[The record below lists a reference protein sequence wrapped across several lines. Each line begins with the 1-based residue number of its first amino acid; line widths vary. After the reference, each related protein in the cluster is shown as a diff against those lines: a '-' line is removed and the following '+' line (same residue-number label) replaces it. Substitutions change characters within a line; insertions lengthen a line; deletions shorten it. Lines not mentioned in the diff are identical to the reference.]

1 MAEGDTIHR
10 TARRLEA
17 ALAGRSVTGVSVPS
31 ARSPLRRQTA
41 RLEELRAG
49 RVQGAEA
56 RGKHLLI
63 HIQPGLVLHAHL
75 GMHGSWQVRA
85 SGSQWRRPLG
95 TAWLVLSADGG
106 VEAAQFGGSRL
117 DVRTEGELRSDPRLA
132 SLGPDLLDP
141 AFETSAGVAALRAA
155 RQDRAVGEALLD
167 QSLVAGVGNVYKS
180 EGCFAA
186 AVDPWRALGALDD
199 AELERVV
206 DALRRLMRTG
216 VERGRP
222 PRQVYRRARQPCT
235 RCGTPV
241 RSRGQGDANRTTY
254 WCPGCQ
260 R

>member
-10 TARRLEA
+10 TARRLQA
-17 ALAGRSVTGVSVPS
+17 ALAGRPVTGVAVPN

-41 RLEELRAG
+41 RLEELRTR
-49 RVQGAEA
+49 RVEGAEA

-63 HIQPGLVLHAHL
+63 HFQPGLVLHAHL
-75 GMHGSWQVRA
+75 GMQGSWQVREPQA
-85 SGSQWRRPLG
+85 HWRRPLG
-95 TAWLVLSADGG
+95 TAWVVLSADG

-117 DVRTEGELRSDPRLA
+117 DLQTEGELRSDPRLA

-141 AFETSAGVAALRAA
+141 AFETPAGVAAVRGAG
-155 RQDRAVGEALLD
+155 QDRTLGEALLD
-167 QSLVAGVGNVYKS
+167 QSLVAGVGNVFKS

-186 AVDPWRALGALDD
+186 AVDPWRALGNLED

-206 DALRRLMRTG
+206 DALQGLMRTG

-222 PRQVYRRARQPCT
+222 SRQVYRRAGLPCT

>member
-10 TARRLEA
+10 TARRLQA
-17 ALAGRSVTGVSVPS
+17 ALAGRHVTGVAVPN

-49 RVQGAEA
+49 HVEGVEA

-63 HIQPGLVLHAHL
+63 HFDPGLVLHAHL

-85 SGSQWRRPLG
+85 PGSHWRRPLG
-95 TAWLVLSADGG
+95 AAWVVLSANG

-117 DVRTEGELRSDPRLA
+117 DLRTEGELRSDPRLA

-141 AFETSAGVAALRAA
+141 AFETSAGVAALRGAS
-155 RQDRAVGEALLD
+155 RDRAVGEVLLD
-167 QSLVAGVGNVYKS
+167 QTVVAGVGNVYKS

-186 AVDPWRALGALDD
+186 GIDPWRALGDLED
-199 AELERVV
+199 ADLERVV
-206 DALRRLMRTG
+206 HGLHGLMRTG

-222 PRQVYRRARQPCT
+222 PRQVYRRAGLPCT